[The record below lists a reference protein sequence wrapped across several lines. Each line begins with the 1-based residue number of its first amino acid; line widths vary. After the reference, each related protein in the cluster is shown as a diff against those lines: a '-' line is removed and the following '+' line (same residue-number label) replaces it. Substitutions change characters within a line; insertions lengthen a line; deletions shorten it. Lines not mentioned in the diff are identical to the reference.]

1 MILVTVAVA
10 IVGFA
15 LSGGLLGALG
25 WGVQCGSAVVED
37 LWSPLLDNRDATP
50 PPPKP
55 AAVCL
60 HADAG
65 PAAG

>member
-10 IVGFA
+10 IAGFA
-15 LSGGLLGALG
+15 LSGGLLGVLG
-25 WGVQCGSAVVED
+25 WGVHCGSAVVED
-37 LWSPLLDNRDATP
+37 LWSPLLDNRDAAA
-50 PPPKP
+50 PPKP

-60 HADAG
+60 HADPG